1 MYLFAVFVTCIQIA
15 GAQNSVV
22 KPSEPAANP
31 WALPKTMVDRSVL
44 SVEKKVYALSDVYA
58 IIALWKTAY
67 PEDKFPQVSD
77 WAEGSGYQFDRTR
90 SFLRQFEKWPTDVQR
105 TLFVVLSWPESSQR
119 GALTPTDEDLKNLI
133 SKVQSPQVLSALE
146 PNLSQAIRILPQA
159 ALQERAN
166 QVLRALS
173 LRKTQSGLSE
183 TAGSRQW
190 FWHQRVSGG
199 EPSNK

>member
-1 MYLFAVFVTCIQIA
+1 M
-15 GAQNSVV
+15 N
-22 KPSEPAANP
+22 
-31 WALPKTMVDRSVL
+31 R
-44 SVEKKVYALSDVYA
+44 
-58 IIALWKTAY
+58 
-67 PEDKFPQVSD
+67 
-77 WAEGSGYQFDRTR
+77 
-90 SFLRQFEKWPTDVQR
+90 LRQFEKWPTDVQR